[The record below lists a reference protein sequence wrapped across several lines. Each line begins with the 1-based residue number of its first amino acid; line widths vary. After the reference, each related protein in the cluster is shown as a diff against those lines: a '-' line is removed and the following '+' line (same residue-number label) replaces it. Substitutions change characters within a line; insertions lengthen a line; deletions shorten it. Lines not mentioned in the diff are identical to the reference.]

1 MKFVVLCCL
10 YAASLPILYLLVAAL
25 LAVAPLVDRLNL
37 LRRFPKTKDTDDSLV
52 RTALL
57 FVMPIAVLLHLAM
70 AYVEYEALLSDEA
83 RAHRTAG
90 HASVV
95 PVPFPIDADA
105 YLAKDVTAAASE
117 PIHANA
123 PSDRPSHEQLGEI
136 YAMRFV
142 LLSLALNGAYLF
154 FFIVREWVDFFFGY
168 KIGVGLLQRF
178 SVGATAR
185 RLQALWHHRRGQLS
199 QGIVRSA
206 MKSEGLRSGDRSP
219 RARLAA
225 ATAAR
230 GTAAARQP
238 PPARGSVANARRP
251 TKASQLANARNGGG
265 ALPCRAHAGAGIG
278 TGAVG
283 GATAAAPPAAPLPPG
298 GAGRTAVCASPPSP
312 RNGHGGCYGVA
323 ATSRACEQVCRLAT
337 HRRNSDGFLWAG

>member
-178 SVGATAR
+178 SVGADGSALSKLSGIIGAGNSLKASYAR
-185 RLQALWHHRRGQLS
+185 LDEETKG
-199 QGIVRSA
+199 
-206 MKSEGLRSGDRSP
+206 SEAETTR
-219 RARLAA
+219 RARALQQLQRYEAPRLPASLPPAPRLRRERTASDEERRSWPTPATVEEPYLAA
-225 ATAAR
+225 PTPALGSGPGPSAA
-230 GTAAARQP
+230 P
-238 PPARGSVANARRP
+238 P
-251 TKASQLANARNGGG
+251 
-265 ALPCRAHAGAGIG
+265 
-278 TGAVG
+278 
-283 GATAAAPPAAPLPPG
+283 AAAPPAAPAAAPP
-298 GAGRTAVCASPPSP
+298 AARAERQYVPPPPSP
-312 RNGHGGCYGVA
+312 RVTA
-323 ATSRACEQVCRLAT
+323 MEDAMALPRLPVPVSRSADSLPISPQQ
-337 HRRNSDGFLWAG
+337 